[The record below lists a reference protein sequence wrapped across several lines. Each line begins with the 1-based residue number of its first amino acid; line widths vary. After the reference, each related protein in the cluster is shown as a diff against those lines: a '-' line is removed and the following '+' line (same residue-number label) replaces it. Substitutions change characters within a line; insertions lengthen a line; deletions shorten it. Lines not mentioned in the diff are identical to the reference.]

1 MRAIYEDEW
10 LEIFAA
16 KVKRALIEQRLTQED
31 LSRMSGISD
40 AAISTYLL
48 RQNTPGVRAILNIAH
63 ALDIPVE
70 ELIDYGA
77 DIF

>member
-1 MRAIYEDEW
+1 MRYITQEDW

-16 KVKRALIEQRLTQED
+16 KVQVALIESHTSQRD
-31 LSRMSGISD
+31 LAIMSGLSEATISCY
-40 AAISTYLL
+40 IHKTKM
-48 RQNTPGVRAILNIAH
+48 PGVKAILNIAH
-63 ALDIPVE
+63 ALDMTVE

>member
-1 MRAIYEDEW
+1 
-10 LEIFAA
+10 
-16 KVKRALIEQRLTQED
+16 
-31 LSRMSGISD
+31 MSGISD

-63 ALDIPVE
+63 ALDIPVD